1 MEIRVLRYFLA
12 VAREENIS
20 RAAEVLHIT
29 QPTLSRQISQL
40 EEELGA
46 QLFVRGKRLM
56 LTDAGVMLRRRA
68 EEVAE
73 LVDKIET
80 EFAEPEEVG
89 GRISI
94 GEGAIRSSA
103 ILMKAMVR
111 FREKY
116 LKVQYD
122 IYSNTS
128 DYIKERLDKGL
139 CDFGL
144 LLEPIDIEK
153 YDFIRLP
160 VKERWGLFM
169 ERSHPLAEKEYI
181 EREDVKSVPLITASR
196 LSVQK
201 EIANWLGGDTEQL
214 NIFATCNIITN
225 AQIMVE
231 PGEICFMTVEG
242 AMDSFQRENLVFRP
256 LRPALE
262 LSSVLVWKKFQ
273 PFSRAA
279 GRFLE
284 EFRNMLDEYTG
295 A

>member
-1 MEIRVLRYFLA
+1 M
-12 VAREENIS
+12 
-20 RAAEVLHIT
+20 LHIT

-56 LTDAGVMLRRRA
+56 LTDAGLMLRRRA

-116 LKVQYD
+116 PKVRYD

>member
-1 MEIRVLRYFLA
+1 M
-12 VAREENIS
+12 
-20 RAAEVLHIT
+20 
-29 QPTLSRQISQL
+29 
-40 EEELGA
+40 
-46 QLFVRGKRLM
+46 
-56 LTDAGVMLRRRA
+56 
-68 EEVAE
+68 
-73 LVDKIET
+73 
-80 EFAEPEEVG
+80 
-89 GRISI
+89 
-94 GEGAIRSSA
+94 
-103 ILMKAMVR
+103 
-111 FREKY
+111 
-116 LKVQYD
+116 
-122 IYSNTS
+122 
-128 DYIKERLDKGL
+128 
-139 CDFGL
+139 
-144 LLEPIDIEK
+144 
-153 YDFIRLP
+153 
-160 VKERWGLFM
+160 
-169 ERSHPLAEKEYI
+169 
-181 EREDVKSVPLITASR
+181 PLITASR

>member
-1 MEIRVLRYFLA
+1 MNTQQLECFIH
-12 VAREENIS
+12 VADKLNFTK
-20 RAAEVLHIT
+20 AAEELYLSTPTVTHHIK
-29 QPTLSRQISQL
+29 SL

-56 LTDAGVMLRRRA
+56 LTDAGLMLRRRA

-116 LKVQYD
+116 PKVQYD